1 MTAQERQRIEAL
13 LNARLEEL
21 GRTRAAMLRSVEGMR
36 ESELAH
42 LDQHPADAD
51 LHEQEVDET
60 TRLFLEE
67 EERRIEEARRA
78 LLDGTYGICLDC
90 RKPIAAE
97 RMSAVPE
104 AVRCLD
110 CQRHFEGSHRQ
121 RIL

>member
-13 LNARLEEL
+13 LDARL
-21 GRTRAAMLRSVEGMR
+21 

-51 LHEQEVDET
+51 LHEHEVDET

-78 LLDGTYGICLDC
+78 LIEGTYGICFDC
-90 RKPIAAE
+90 RKPIAVE
-97 RMSAVPE
+97 RMTAVPE